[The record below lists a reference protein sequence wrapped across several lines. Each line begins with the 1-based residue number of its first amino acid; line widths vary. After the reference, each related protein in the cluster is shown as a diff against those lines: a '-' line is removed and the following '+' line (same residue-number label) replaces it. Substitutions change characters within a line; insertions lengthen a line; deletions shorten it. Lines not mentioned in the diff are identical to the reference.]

1 MRSIVSR
8 THWQYFIPVVRNLP
22 TLSLPTEQF
31 TNFTISRCSMLIGI
45 VCQQITILVSIPLSI
60 VVLMY
65 ICSVSSG
72 VSRHIMLLY
81 SVLHCAC
88 IQLLRNI
95 YMKDYLLL
103 YAFCCEFFSCRFN
116 WIPSP
121 CQLLPQVEIAIEGCS
136 QFKFLSGEMLFYPA
150 CSHRQAL

>member
-1 MRSIVSR
+1 
-8 THWQYFIPVVRNLP
+8 
-22 TLSLPTEQF
+22 
-31 TNFTISRCSMLIGI
+31 MLIGI

-72 VSRHIMLLY
+72 ASRHIMLLY

-103 YAFCCEFFSCRFN
+103 YAFCCEFFSCRSD

-121 CQLLPQVEIAIEGCS
+121 CQLLPQVEISIEGCS
-136 QFKFLSGEMLFYPA
+136 QFKIFVWRDALLSCLQSQTGPLVQSVIRKPG
-150 CSHRQAL
+150 C

>member
-1 MRSIVSR
+1 
-8 THWQYFIPVVRNLP
+8 
-22 TLSLPTEQF
+22 
-31 TNFTISRCSMLIGI
+31 MLIGI

-72 VSRHIMLLY
+72 ASRHIMLLY

-103 YAFCCEFFSCRFN
+103 YAFCCEFFSCRSD

-136 QFKFLSGEMLFYPA
+136 QFKFLPGEMLFYPA
-150 CSHRQAL
+150 CSHRQASSSECHQETRLLTAACLSHPDQYQEMSPHPNC

>member
-1 MRSIVSR
+1 
-8 THWQYFIPVVRNLP
+8 
-22 TLSLPTEQF
+22 
-31 TNFTISRCSMLIGI
+31 MLIGI

-72 VSRHIMLLY
+72 ARPIMLLY

-88 IQLLRNI
+88 IQLLKNI

-103 YAFCCEFFSCRFN
+103 YAFCCEFFSCRSD
-116 WIPSP
+116 WIPSL

-136 QFKFLSGEMLFYPA
+136 QFKFLCSFILPAVTDRPSSSECHQEIELLTAACLSHPDQYHKMSPHPNCYLEMLSQPD
-150 CSHRQAL
+150 H